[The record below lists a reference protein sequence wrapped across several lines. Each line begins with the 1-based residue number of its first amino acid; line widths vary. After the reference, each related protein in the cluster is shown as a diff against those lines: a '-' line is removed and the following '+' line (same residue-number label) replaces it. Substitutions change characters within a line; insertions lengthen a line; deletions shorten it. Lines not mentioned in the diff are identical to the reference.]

1 MIQINLRS
9 LIGSPILTE
18 DQINTGEV
26 TDAFVDL
33 LEQRIVKFAVDWTM
47 ERRQVSGSEENLPFS
62 QVAEFTPHWLIV
74 AEEIGETAGL
84 DLVPMSE
91 GANVLALGDLLDHSL
106 FDQQG
111 NCLGTICDLFFDR
124 DDGAISGYEV
134 LPPEEDRPSMLLPPG
149 SDWELESRGIVI
161 SDLAK
166 AAMLEGRLR
175 ITSWEE
181 EREEEDIEG
190 QYEAKS
196 PERRTVEPEPFDILA
211 GQPVVTGVLFDPEA
225 LVEELAN
232 E

>member
-18 DQINTGEV
+18 DQITTGEV

-33 LEQRIVKFAVDWTM
+33 LEQRIVKFNVDWTM

-62 QVAEFTPHWLIV
+62 QISEFTPHWLIV

-106 FDQQG
+106 FDRQG
-111 NCLGTICDLFFDR
+111 NCLGTLCDLFFDR

-134 LPPEEDRPSMLLPPG
+134 VPPEEDRLSMILPPG
-149 SDWELESRGIVI
+149 SDWELEEKGIVI
-161 SDLAK
+161 SDQSK
-166 AAMLEGRLR
+166 AAMLEGRLHVS
-175 ITSWEE
+175 SWEE
-181 EREEEDIEG
+181 EREEEELEG
-190 QYEAKS
+190 QYEAPS
-196 PERRTVEPEPFDILA
+196 PRRRTVQPDSFDLQR
-211 GQPVVTGVLFDPEA
+211 GQGVVTVAQFDPEA
-225 LVEELAN
+225 LVDELAN